1 MMKKILD
8 LYRKYEELVNY
19 VIVGGMT
26 TVVSWVVYFG
36 SVYTFL
42 DANDAFQLQV
52 ANVLSWVIAVAFA
65 YVTNRIFVFK
75 SKEKNIGK
83 ELLHFTG
90 SRVSTLILDM
100 VVMFLMVTCMGIHDG
115 ISKIVSAVLVTITNY
130 VLSKLFVFTGKK

>member
-36 SVYTFL
+36 NVYTFL

>member
-100 VVMFLMVTCMGIHDG
+100 VVMFLMVTCMRIHDG

>member
-1 MMKKILD
+1 MKKILD